1 MEHCSCGHGKSL
13 AVPEIG
19 KGGSPIRAG
28 RTVGDVVRDIPGA
41 REVMEKM
48 GVNHCCG
55 AGLTLREAAAAA
67 GVPLDD
73 LLAALAEP
81 ERARP

>member
-1 MEHCSCGHGKSL
+1 MEHCSCGHGDSR
-13 AVPEIG
+13 AVAICP
-19 KGGSPIRAG
+19 G

-67 GVPLDD
+67 GVPLED
-73 LLAALAEP
+73 LLDALTQP
-81 ERARP
+81 ERARS

>member
-1 MEHCSCGHGKSL
+1 MERCSCGHGDRG
-13 AVPEIG
+13 VEIG
-19 KGGSPIRAG
+19 QPMTTIGAG

-41 REVMEKM
+41 REVMGKM

-67 GVPLDD
+67 GVSLED
-73 LLAALAEP
+73 LLDALKQEP
-81 ERARP
+81 ART

>member
-1 MEHCSCGHGKSL
+1 MERCSCGHGDRG
-13 AVPEIG
+13 VEIG
-19 KGGSPIRAG
+19 QPIATIGSG
-28 RTVGDVVRDIPGA
+28 RTVGDLVRDVPGA

-67 GVPLDD
+67 GVSLED
-73 LLAALAEP
+73 LLDALMREQ
-81 ERARP
+81 ART